1 MTTENGKKP
10 LYLVDEEQL
19 LRMEGMLSRMKPVD
33 PNAEQ
38 LHTSIA
44 SMFKTIRTRSRD
56 NRLADL
62 EWLIDEFDAEHTRIK
77 LHLTAAGIPETE
89 RTDAVSQPRY
99 ITPAERVAMLAQ
111 RLQLAEAKRIEE
123 GLAEPADTAEVQL
136 VDAET
141 QAERKVSPESPS
153 DDAAV
158 IELRL
163 SDEFSRL
170 VWMAYGLLAIL
181 ILLSVAAARFSR

>member
-1 MTTENGKKP
+1 
-10 LYLVDEEQL
+10 
-19 LRMEGMLSRMKPVD
+19 
-33 PNAEQ
+33 
-38 LHTSIA
+38 
-44 SMFKTIRTRSRD
+44 
-56 NRLADL
+56 
-62 EWLIDEFDAEHTRIK
+62 
-77 LHLTAAGIPETE
+77 
-89 RTDAVSQPRY
+89 
-99 ITPAERVAMLAQ
+99 MLAQ

-181 ILLSVAAARFSR
+181 ILLSVAAARVSR